1 MGEEFRLITEAE
13 WKDACRKGGKK
24 IRFGNGKDEISD
36 VPTQAGGSY
45 SPNRLGLI
53 DFSGNVADWTED
65 KYQKSCQGLPELNPL
80 FQNGRSNAVR
90 GGNIVNLLPDTEP
103 KHILC
108 SGRGQSRSILDQF
121 DL

>member
-1 MGEEFRLITEAE
+1 MPGVKER
-13 WKDACRKGGKK
+13 KK

-36 VPTQAGGSY
+36 VPTQAGASY

-53 DFSGNVADWTED
+53 DFSGNVEDLTED

-80 FQNGRSNAVR
+80 FQSGRSIAVR
-90 GGNIVNLLPDTEP
+90 GGNIVNTPADTEP

-108 SGRGQSRSILDQF
+108 SGRGQSRSILDRF